1 MHMVRFGA
9 DQILNA
15 KGGTYTDED
24 IDALIAKGEEKT
36 ESMNTKI
43 KTDAQHNLATFSL
56 MGEEET
62 NIMTFQGEGKW
73 TLSKGYTVLAIT
85 SSLNIAL

>member
-1 MHMVRFGA
+1 MVRFGA

-24 IDALIAKGEEKT
+24 IDALIAKGEERT
-36 ESMNTKI
+36 ESMNAKI

-62 NIMTFQGEGKW
+62 NMMTFQGEGMYQKPVYQYLYAW
-73 TLSKGYTVLAIT
+73 N
-85 SSLNIAL
+85 SSFLCRL